1 MRYILLTDEQTC
13 RDLSRSLWRI
23 AVPHTVYNAETG
35 TLYLFGW
42 RKHPTTGAWAMDFD
56 EQYQYRKHPD
66 VNMMLTAPG
75 DPYGSQALMQSL
87 FLPIAADGV
96 TSLQAL
102 TQYILDNEIIDT
114 AMILPLVD
122 PALVRTKAEM
132 DADGWFPAPVMP

>member
-13 RDLSRSLWRI
+13 RDLSRALWRLTRP
-23 AVPHTVYNAETG
+23 APVAAGET

-42 RKHPTTGAWAMDFD
+42 HRHPTLDQWAMVFD
-56 EQYQYRKHPD
+56 DAYQYPRHPD
-66 VNMMLTAPG
+66 VPMMLTAFG

-122 PALVRTKAEM
+122 PALVKTKAEM
-132 DADGWFPAPVMP
+132 DADGWFPAPVVP